1 MRFERGQKMGKKQM
15 NQEIAEKML
24 LQSADALGAAF
35 AELTCTI
42 DNIKDTI
49 NAGMIT
55 VNMAKRMI
63 NNEIDHI

>member
-1 MRFERGQKMGKKQM
+1 MS
-15 NQEIAEKML
+15 QEMAEKML
-24 LQSADALGAAF
+24 LQSAAALEAAF

-42 DNIKDTI
+42 DNIKDTV

-55 VNMAKRMI
+55 ANMAKRMI